1 MSKTQPGATP
11 RKRGYGLSVACAVP
25 QGAVITIAVVLL
37 MMATVHDVM
46 GFEWVIIGFSAPFI
60 LIWSVVVS
68 VLAAVVTGPLLLPR
82 LWPIYGIVFAAL
94 TVLGAIP
101 AMYFSQPEFEPP
113 FFVLVAICG
122 LVGGT
127 LIGKFVPRIASED
140 AAVQPST
147 ELVEQG
153 ARTESSEQ

>member
-1 MSKTQPGATP
+1 METQFGAAP
-11 RKRGYGLSVACAVP
+11 RQRGFGLSVACAMP
-25 QGAVITIAVVLL
+25 QGAVITIAIVLL

-68 VLAAVVTGPLLLPR
+68 VLAAVITGPLLSPR

-101 AMYFSQPEFEPP
+101 ATYFSQLEFEPP

-127 LIGKFVPRIASED
+127 LIGKFVPRRASED
-140 AAVQPST
+140 AALQLST

-153 ARTESSEQ
+153 AHAESSEQ